1 MSSRIWRL
9 KLRLSQ
15 GLFEL
20 FEYFWLLLWVSKTIS
35 FTLGGNEWQIRFDRR
50 CIRLGLSWIWGG
62 FQMKI
67 FTGTNRAEQ
76 SATSFA
82 YKQRRLY
89 YSLGK
94 IILFAFEF
102 SCMHILWC
110 MEIGEQPE
118 GNVYSHSTNTQCSP
132 GGDGHSPL
140 WSPMLLFLVSSC
152 WFEVWIMYRLFH
164 YYLLQNLEQIF
175 PEQSA
180 NFSTKNW
187 LHCLLV
193 LFLAPYSRKKQLFRQ
208 NWQGES

>member
-67 FTGTNRAEQ
+67 FTGTNKAEQ

-94 IILFAFEF
+94 IILFTLEF
-102 SCMHILWC
+102 SCMHAYLVVYGDWRAARGQCLLSLDKHSVQSWWWWTLTIMISYAPISCFIILDWDLNNV
-110 MEIGEQPE
+110 EII
-118 GNVYSHSTNTQCSP
+118 SF
-132 GGDGHSPL
+132 
-140 WSPMLLFLVSSC
+140 LFVAN
-152 WFEVWIMYRLFH
+152 
-164 YYLLQNLEQIF
+164 LQQIF
-175 PEQSA
+175 PEWSA
-180 NFSTKNW
+180 KFST
-187 LHCLLV
+187 
-193 LFLAPYSRKKQLFRQ
+193 
-208 NWQGES
+208 